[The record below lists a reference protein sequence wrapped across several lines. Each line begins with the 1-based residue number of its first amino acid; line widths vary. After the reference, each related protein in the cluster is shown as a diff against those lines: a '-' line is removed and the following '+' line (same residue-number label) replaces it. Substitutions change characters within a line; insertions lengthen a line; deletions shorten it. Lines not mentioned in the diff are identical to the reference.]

1 MLRWPRVLSYKSEGA
16 EMEPGPES
24 SKALLGATLKKRQ
37 KFSKKVILKSLSA
50 KEVLAV
56 IHTNSKASH
65 AR

>member
-1 MLRWPRVLSYKSEGA
+1 
-16 EMEPGPES
+16 MEPGPES

>member
-1 MLRWPRVLSYKSEGA
+1 MAKGTKLQSDGA

-24 SKALLGATLKKRQ
+24 SKALLGATLKRRQ
-37 KFSKKVILKSLSA
+37 KFSKKKVILKSLSA
-50 KEVLAV
+50 EEVLAV